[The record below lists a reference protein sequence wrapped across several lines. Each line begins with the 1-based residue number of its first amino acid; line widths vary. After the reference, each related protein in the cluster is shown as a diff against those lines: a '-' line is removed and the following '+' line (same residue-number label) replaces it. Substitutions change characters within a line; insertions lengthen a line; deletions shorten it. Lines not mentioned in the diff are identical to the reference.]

1 VLVYRCVRRHT
12 RATEIRNRTRSWAIY
27 GIRVWLNV
35 QTADNVGHTDISWG
49 LRAPKSEE
57 GYDAEV

>member
-1 VLVYRCVRRHT
+1 MQAPKK

-27 GIRVWLNV
+27 GTRVWLYV
-35 QTADNVGHTDISWG
+35 QTAANVGHTDISWG